1 MGLFAVELL
10 QVASDDPLMYP
21 LHFVQENEVLS
32 TGAAWAIAVGVII
45 AVTGLAYG
53 GFLLWQKRRD
63 SGIRLNMPGFGAGS
77 GYAAP
82 GTESFSEPATNN
94 GKFTKMNSFSGA
106 DLQPWDRPKSSGSRV
121 VEMGSPH
128 RDQTG
133 LRAYR

>member
-1 MGLFAVELL
+1 M
-10 QVASDDPLMYP
+10 
-21 LHFVQENEVLS
+21 QEEEVLS

-45 AVTGLAYG
+45 AVAGLAYG

-63 SGIRLNMPGFGAGS
+63 SGIRLNMPGFGASS
-77 GYAAP
+77 GYSAP
-82 GTESFSEPATNN
+82 GTESFSEPAANN